1 MAEGHSQ
8 GPGGGG
14 RNVGNLTLRVHNWL
28 QVQSNAVTLISPVPE
43 LDHRECVVASSN
55 SSQDH
60 RVLRRQLG

>member
-14 RNVGNLTLRVHNWL
+14 GNVGNLTFRVHTWL
-28 QVQSNAVTLISPVPE
+28 QVQFNAVTLISPVPE

-60 RVLRRQLG
+60 WVLRRQVG

>member
-8 GPGGGG
+8 RPGGGG
-14 RNVGNLTLRVHNWL
+14 RNVGNLRLLYLL

>member
-8 GPGGGG
+8 RPGGGS
-14 RNVGNLTLRVHNWL
+14 RNVGNLRLRVHNWL
-28 QVQSNAVTLISPVPE
+28 QVQANAVTLISPVPE

>member
-8 GPGGGG
+8 RPGGGG
-14 RNVGNLTLRVHNWL
+14 HNVGNLRLPVHTWL
-28 QVQSNAVTLISPVPE
+28 KVQSNAGTLISPVPE

>member
-14 RNVGNLTLRVHNWL
+14 RNVGNLKLRVHTWL
-28 QVQSNAVTLISPVPE
+28 QVQANAVTLICPVPE

-55 SSQDH
+55 SGQDH

>member
-14 RNVGNLTLRVHNWL
+14 RNVGILTLRVHTWL

-60 RVLRRQLG
+60 RILRRQFG

>member
-8 GPGGGG
+8 GPGGGA
-14 RNVGNLTLRVHNWL
+14 RNVGNLRLRVHTWL

-60 RVLRRQLG
+60 WVLRRQLG